1 MDACR
6 RFLKKFREWKVKDGT
21 QSCQHEHANLVR
33 RNSFNQ
39 ISTLS
44 PDYGKKSCNLA
55 LHVLALFS
63 HELISTAYGG
73 RCKFSGVGIK
83 ERSAWRFGSP

>member
-1 MDACR
+1 MEHKVVNMSMPILFGETAST
-6 RFLKKFREWKVKDGT
+6 KF
-21 QSCQHEHANLVR
+21 QLLV
-33 RNSFNQ
+33 Q
-39 ISTLS
+39 IM
-44 PDYGKKSCNLA
+44 GKKSCNLA